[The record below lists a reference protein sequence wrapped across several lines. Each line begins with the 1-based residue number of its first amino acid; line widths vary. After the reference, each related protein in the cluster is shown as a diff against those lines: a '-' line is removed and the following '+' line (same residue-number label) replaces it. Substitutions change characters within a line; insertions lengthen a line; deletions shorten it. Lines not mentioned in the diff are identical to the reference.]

1 MEDTGDGSW
10 GHLEETEH
18 FGRACTNYEI
28 VPKAGL
34 ELPKYCG
41 STHAGHCM
49 IYSRT
54 EERIFGIYT
63 ARAVILVSTV
73 LS

>member
-1 MEDTGDGSW
+1 MADTGDGSW

-18 FGRACTNYEI
+18 FGRVCTNYVL
-28 VPKAGL
+28 VPKVDL
-34 ELPKYCG
+34 ELPKYYG

-54 EERIFGIYT
+54 EERIFGIYS
-63 ARAVILVSTV
+63 ARAVILVSRVT
-73 LS
+73 S